1 MKIVLASQ
9 NRGKLRE
16 LAALLDDPTLEL
28 LTLDD
33 VGLGGMEIEE
43 TGDTFEANARLKA
56 EAVAQ
61 RAGLPAL
68 ADDSGLEVDALGG
81 RPGVFSKRYAGH
93 DATDADNNARLL
105 AALAQTALDAR
116 TARFRCVM
124 ALAVPHAREA
134 RCVLVAAGS
143 CEGHIAPTARG
154 DEGFGYDPVFVPSGW
169 GQRTL
174 GEASAAE
181 KNALSHRAE
190 AVRALRP
197 QLLTWRK
204 QLFAGRNQG
213 SADG

>member
-1 MKIVLASQ
+1 MKIVLATQ

-16 LAALLDDPTLEL
+16 LSVLLDDPSLEL
-28 LTLDD
+28 VTLDD
-33 VGLGGMEIEE
+33 VGLGGLEVEE

-81 RPGVFSKRYAGH
+81 RPGVLSKRYAGH

-105 AALAQTALDAR
+105 AELAQTALDAR

-124 ALAVPHAREA
+124 ALAVPQGGAART
-134 RCVLVAAGS
+134 VLVADGS
-143 CEGHIAPTARG
+143 CEGHIAPAARG
-154 DEGFGYDPVFVPSGW
+154 DGGFGYDPLFVPSGW

-174 GEASAAE
+174 GEASPAE
-181 KNALSHRAE
+181 KNELSHRAE

-197 QLLTWRK
+197 QLRAWRI
-204 QLFAGRNQG
+204 QMD
-213 SADG
+213 ADG

>member
-1 MKIVLASQ
+1 MKIVLATQ

-16 LAALLDDPTLEL
+16 LSVLLDDPSLEL
-28 LTLDD
+28 VTLDD
-33 VGLGGMEIEE
+33 VGLGGLEVEE

-81 RPGVFSKRYAGH
+81 RPGVLSKRYAGH

-105 AALAQTALDAR
+105 AELAQTALDAR

-124 ALAVPHAREA
+124 ALAVPQGGAART
-134 RCVLVAAGS
+134 VLAADGS
-143 CEGHIAPTARG
+143 CEGHIAPAARG
-154 DEGFGYDPVFVPSGW
+154 DGGFGYDPLFVPSGW

-174 GEASAAE
+174 GEASPAE
-181 KNALSHRAE
+181 KNELSHRAE

-197 QLLTWRK
+197 QLRAWRI
-204 QLFAGRNQG
+204 QMD
-213 SADG
+213 ADG